1 MVDVSLKTINSTY
14 DETQFE
20 LYFTYGSLFGYG
32 GSNKWLGVKSSSVV
46 KNYSGLTILT
56 NN

>member
-1 MVDVSLKTINSTY
+1 MKRSLNCILLTAHLLGMGVRTS
-14 DETQFE
+14 
-20 LYFTYGSLFGYG
+20 G
-32 GSNKWLGVKSSSVV
+32 WGVKSSSVV